1 MKSYQITEWC
11 HESFKMQAV
20 TGGNYIDA
28 TMGNGNDTLFLCRM
42 AGKTGHVTA
51 FDIQQQALEATEKLL
66 EENGVRERA
75 SLILDSH
82 TNMGLY
88 QQDRKSVV

>member
-1 MKSYQITEWC
+1 
-11 HESFKMQAV
+11 MQAV

-51 FDIQQQALEATEKLL
+51 FHIQQQALEATEKLL
-66 EENGVRERA
+66 EENGVRETGE
-75 SLILDSH
+75 SDSGQPH
-82 TNMGLY
+82 QYGALSAEGN
-88 QQDRKSVV
+88 R

>member
-1 MKSYQITEWC
+1 MKNYQITEWC
-11 HESFKMQAV
+11 HHFWREQIRP
-20 TGGNYIDA
+20 GDLCIDA

-66 EENGVRERA
+66 EENRQY
-75 SLILDSH
+75 L
-82 TNMGLY
+82 
-88 QQDRKSVV
+88 